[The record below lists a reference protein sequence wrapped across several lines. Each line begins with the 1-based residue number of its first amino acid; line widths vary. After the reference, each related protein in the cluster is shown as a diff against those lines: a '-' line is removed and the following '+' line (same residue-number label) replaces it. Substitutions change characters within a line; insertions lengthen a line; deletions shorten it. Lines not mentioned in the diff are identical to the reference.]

1 LVKEFIVDHAH
12 GIFGESAS
20 EPGESGM
27 IGSIVVK
34 GKPQES
40 SEGCSVVDLSF
51 QFRVGIN
58 AKPLLEQKA
67 FHKYQRR
74 ISCVALCAL
83 PNGIASHEQVFD
95 SGPIHDGV
103 DLLHSF
109 DGPVLLHGRKEGEI
123 REGEIGLHFLEAHK
137 SSEAVYFKEIWY
149 IIN

>member
-1 LVKEFIVDHAH
+1 
-12 GIFGESAS
+12 
-20 EPGESGM
+20 M
-27 IGSIVVK
+27 IGGIIVK

-40 SEGCSVVDLSF
+40 SEGCFVVDLSF

-58 AKPLLEQKA
+58 VEPLLEQKA

-74 ISCVALCAL
+74 ISSVALGAF

-109 DGPVLLHGRKEGEI
+109 DGLVLLHGRKEGEI
-123 REGEIGLHFLEAHK
+123 SEGEIGFHVLEAHK
-137 SSEAVYFKEIWY
+137 SAEMIYFKEM
-149 IIN
+149 